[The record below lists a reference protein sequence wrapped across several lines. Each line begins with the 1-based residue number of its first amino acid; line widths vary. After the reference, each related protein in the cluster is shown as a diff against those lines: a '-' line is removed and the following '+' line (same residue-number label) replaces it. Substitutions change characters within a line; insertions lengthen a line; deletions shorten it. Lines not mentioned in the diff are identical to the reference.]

1 MTYPTILIDDD
12 RLNIDF
18 ASQLLTTYCPDLNI
32 VATATNMEDGLAA
45 IVKLQPKIL
54 FLDIEIH
61 DRTGFDLLR
70 LVRAQT
76 DMEVVM
82 ITAHE
87 RYAIQA
93 LREGVTDYLLK
104 PLKVDELM
112 NAVARCRT
120 RISDSLAARSGSP
133 VAPPRDFLSVPHKD
147 HVELIPISDIIHL
160 QAIGG
165 YTEIYIDKKRKMLSS
180 RSLKENEDILP
191 SPQFLR
197 VHHSHIVNTHHIQ
210 RYLRTKTGA
219 FRMTNGDEVPI
230 SSARKRDVSER
241 FHL

>member
-12 RLNIDF
+12 QLNIDF
-18 ASQLLTTYCPDLNI
+18 ASQLLKTYCPDLEI

-45 IVKLQPKIL
+45 IVRLQPKIL

-70 LVRAQT
+70 LVREQT

-87 RYAIQA
+87 KYAIQA

-112 NAVARCRT
+112 TAVARCRT
-120 RISDSLAARSGSP
+120 RMKDSMDARAGKPS
-133 VAPPRDFLSVPHKD
+133 APPREFLSVPNKD
-147 HVELIPISDIIHL
+147 HVELIPFADIIHL
-160 QAIGG
+160 QALGG
-165 YTEIYIDKKRKMLSS
+165 YTEIVMTGKKKFMSS
-180 RSLKENEDILP
+180 RSLKENEDSLP
-191 SPQFLR
+191 LPQFLR
-197 VHHSHIVNTHHIQ
+197 IHHSHIINTHHIQ
-210 RYLRTKTGA
+210 RYLRTKSGC
-219 FRMTNGDEVPI
+219 FRMSNGDEVPI
-230 SSARKRDVSER
+230 SSARKRDVTER